1 MPVNIHSFAI
11 AVAAAVLS
19 VTASGARSAE
29 TAPEPESTDPLA
41 PFERLVGG
49 RWSIEGSYQ
58 EFEWGLGRRS
68 VKARSYFVVDG
79 EPILVSEGMWYW
91 SPAEERI
98 RGVFTA
104 IEMPVVHF
112 DYTTRFEGDVMLNEL
127 RSYDADGGETVYEE
141 TWEFTDDDH
150 FLWKL
155 FRKTA
160 DGLKEE
166 MGGTF
171 SRSE

>member
-1 MPVNIHSFAI
+1 MNTHSI
-11 AVAAAVLS
+11 AMMVTAAVLS
-19 VTASGARSAE
+19 LAVSGASSEE
-29 TAPEPESTDPLA
+29 TATEPGSTDPLA

-49 RWSIEGSYQ
+49 RWSIEGSCQ

-68 VKARSYFVVDG
+68 VKARSYFVIDG
-79 EPILVSEGMWYW
+79 EPMLVSEGMWYW
-91 SPAEERI
+91 NPAEEQI

-104 IEMPVVHF
+104 IEMPVVYF
-112 DYTTRFEGDVMLNEL
+112 DYATRFEGDVMMNEL
-127 RSYDADGGETVYEE
+127 RSYDAAGGKTVYEE

-150 FLWKL
+150 FLWTL

-166 MGGTF
+166 MGGTY